1 MKLIIKKNII
11 KIFKKFY
18 FFLKN
23 NMENKV
29 IITINKKSDK
39 IPS

>member
-1 MKLIIKKNII
+1 MKLIIKKNEI
-11 KIFKKFY
+11 KIFIKFD